1 MRRHACPRQPPTRC
15 LARAPLQ
22 LELNTFI
29 DDIML
34 GPYSLLDAEHLD
46 EVGGSTHAGRLGPS
60 ENLPA
65 ARRHA
70 WPRHPTRRAR
80 HPPAAQPWPPHPT
93 PPPACLLQPRARKGR
108 AQLSASHPP
117 LLQHAIGTQFN
128 LGEHPVRVAGMKV
141 RLTGGVSQGNS
152 LQALGLALGAGLAQW
167 LVRVM
172 GSGVRMSAAPICSTI
187 CSMHQATLAAC
198 CPCTTAATPQL
209 SVLLPRSSLPLPRR
223 CTTEDSCTRGM
234 RGFNLLPPRALPL
247 SCRCTTP
254 PRTPASWRC
263 RPCGAPT

>member
-93 PPPACLLQPRARKGR
+93 PPPPAPPATTRPTPPHLHRHHQAQRPDPQVHADVHGQVGAPHGRHLQDAGVLGGVVHLQDRGRARGGSRLKPR
-108 AQLSASHPP
+108 MPRVQLSSVVHLRGRGRELRGSRTLSCGVAAVVQG
-117 LLQHAIGTQFN
+117 QHAA
-128 LGEHPVRVAGMKV
+128 RVA
-141 RLTGGVSQGNS
+141 
-152 LQALGLALGAGLAQW
+152 
-167 LVRVM
+167 
-172 GSGVRMSAAPICSTI
+172 
-187 CSMHQATLAAC
+187 
-198 CPCTTAATPQL
+198 
-209 SVLLPRSSLPLPRR
+209 
-223 CTTEDSCTRGM
+223 
-234 RGFNLLPPRALPL
+234 
-247 SCRCTTP
+247 
-254 PRTPASWRC
+254 
-263 RPCGAPT
+263 